1 MGKLFVQRKAS
12 PCLPPVAKV
21 AKDEPEI
28 KTRGRGWD
36 LSVKCIGRWPGAECS
51 QAETWRIN
59 KIQIFVS
66 LDLLN
71 SERGQLLR
79 Y

>member
-36 LSVKCIGRWPGAECS
+36 LTVKCIGPALSAHKPRPG
-51 QAETWRIN
+51 
-59 KIQIFVS
+59 
-66 LDLLN
+66 
-71 SERGQLLR
+71 G
-79 Y
+79 